1 MLSVSLYLFYRHSRV
16 HRVLEGLGPRFRT
29 LYTSLHLLDA
39 VVVDEKELAMHGY
52 LGLLAYR
59 V

>member
-1 MLSVSLYLFYRHSRV
+1 VAV
-16 HRVLEGLGPRFRT
+16 P
-29 LYTSLHLLDA
+29 LLDA
-39 VVVDEKELAMHGY
+39 MVVDEKELAMHGY